1 MDIETGLYYCNARYY
16 DPKIYQWI
24 QPVNSLSLNLSNIDG
39 LKIYAY
45 AVNSPIETIYNLT
58 AFNVPNIK
66 YKLSW
71 PDLSFI
77 SNFFSFFGDTVSFI
91 TDIISMNRKNK
102 GLPEIKQFKKITRAL
117 TFLSMGIDAGIS
129 FYENFIV
136 NESKTFTE
144 KCGNFAGD
152 LIYIELSTGVSYL
165 VSKAIGKIPYV
176 GPFLAVPVSI
186 LVGKILDQ
194 IWEKED
200 ILWIDGLKVS
210 IDGKSLEEWLKEQLT
225 EFFKKIENI
234 LK

>member
-1 MDIETGLYYCNARYY
+1 M
-16 DPKIYQWI
+16 
-24 QPVNSLSLNLSNIDG
+24 NSLSLNLSNIDG
-39 LKIYAY
+39 LKLYAY
-45 AVNSPIETIYNLT
+45 AENGPIETIYNLT

-77 SNFFSFFGDTVSFI
+77 SNFFSFFGNTVSFI

-152 LIYIELSTGVSYL
+152 LVYIVIKTGVSYFIGEA
-165 VSKAIGKIPYV
+165 VSSIPYV
-176 GPFLAVPVSI
+176 GPFLSI
-186 LVGKILDQ
+186 PASLLVGKILDQ

-225 EFFKKIENI
+225 ELFKKIENI
-234 LK
+234 FK